1 MKNYYAP
8 VFVVLFYLICGNAS
22 AQKNPNDRPV
32 LLYPE
37 AELFALD
44 DKTKGRGQEVMELRD
59 EFSKTYRYADGSY
72 TKQSSDFPM
81 HFKGKDGLWHTYDR
95 AIRENGNG
103 FYTISGTDY
112 PTSMDATK
120 GEVEMT
126 LSKSGD
132 RISFGTK
139 TETRYNNPNAQNQY
153 SLKSGSLNKLIFDR
167 EKNALLYKEFWP
179 GVDRRIRFD
188 LFEIETDYI
197 LNQKPT
203 NLTVNGHVLYT
214 EYYRLPKGAKIVEGI
229 GERGTI
235 GFSGVLNVVGAN
247 GDLLLTFNLPVCY
260 DQSYLTKSETEPE
273 KPILGEYV
281 YEVINGELKL
291 SVVVPTNWL
300 LDEKRQYPVV
310 IDPTASSYQGPYY
323 SFERYSWGCNYNI
336 AVSVPAGTVTGWY
349 AQWQVTATGG
359 GYMSEGYSQIGYNSN
374 YQQTFQ
380 GSGYYG
386 GTYNVNTPTYTNANG
401 GWGGGNMNFWW
412 RGYRSWGS
420 YCCCNTN
427 YQRRNYIYVYV
438 NYNISTPDPTA
449 ASASTNTVC
458 GSSQTVTLTASN
470 PVGTVYWYTG
480 GCGATFIGTGNSI
493 NVTPNTTTT
502 YFCRNYSNGI
512 FSTNCASTTV
522 TVVAAP
528 SAPTAS
534 NLTVNCGSTANLS
547 ASGSGTLTW
556 YSNSNATGQLATG
569 SSYTTPVMTNS
580 TTYYVAANSS
590 GCNSA
595 TTAVTVTVNALAAP
609 TASNISIGCGATG
622 TFTASGGGGTA
633 YTWYS
638 NSAGTSQVGTGAS
651 YTTPALSNN
660 TTYYVGTSAGSATV
674 QTVGFNDCYA
684 TGNWSVQHLNGGN
697 GSVNAGGAPNS
708 IQLTGPNGTGGN
720 SYTLYQITVPATG
733 TISWSWSV
741 SHGDCG
747 YDTYGY
753 RINGTDYPL
762 ATCNASGS
770 TSVNVTAGSTFA
782 FYGRSHDGCCGT
794 FTATISN
801 FNKPC
806 PGQACNS
813 PLTPVTVSVNQATQP
828 TVSNTSVNCGQTATV
843 SASSNSPVTWYS
855 NSNGTGTLGSGTSYT
870 TAALGSTTTIY
881 AQAGAGGC
889 ASQLVP
895 LIITVNSASTP
906 TASNVSV
913 NCGQT
918 ATLTAS
924 ANSPLYWYSNSNG
937 TGLLGSGTS
946 YTTGT
951 VNATTTVYVQAG
963 TGACASQIIPVTASP
978 NVQQPTASNVT
989 TNCGQTAAL
998 SANGA
1003 NFYYWYSNASG
1014 TTQVGTGSS
1023 YTTPALNSNTTY
1035 YVGGSSAAPQS
1046 LTQTYSITSTGQLVN
1061 MGSSCGTGSFY
1072 NGCNSGQSGFNWTDN
1087 LPAGTQI
1094 TSVQIQL
1101 SLGVVCTSGPLQTYM
1116 NNNAGGTINPNYHCS
1131 CSGSNNGI
1139 FTLTYPANQYV
1150 VGGNNQFG
1158 INANNCFGLF
1168 NGNSA
1173 LSGQF
1178 AQVTVTY
1185 ASAACVSPLV
1195 PVVVSVNQA
1204 TAPSATNQTI
1214 GCQATATFTATA
1226 SSPVTWYSNSNGTGQ
1241 VGTGNTYTTPALG
1254 TNATYY
1260 MQAGSGGCAS
1270 QIIPVTA
1277 TVTQAQAPTVTSITI
1292 PCQTTGTVTAS
1303 SNSPMYWY
1311 TQGGT
1316 TAIGTGSSYTTPVL
1330 TGTTTYNVVAGT
1342 GGCASQ
1348 AVPVTVTVT
1357 AATAPTANNATVN
1370 CGQTATLTAT
1380 ASSPVTWFSNANG
1393 TGQIGTGTS
1402 YTTGQIYSPTTYYM
1416 QAGSGA
1422 CASQIVPVTAAPNI
1436 QQPTA
1441 ANAST
1446 NCGQT
1451 AALTASGANF
1461 YYWYSNAAG
1470 TSQVGSGSSYTTPT
1484 LSNNTTYYVGGSATA
1499 PQTSTQVYSITST
1512 GQLVNLNS
1520 SCGTGS
1526 YYNGCGSGQS
1536 GFDWT
1541 DNLPAGTQITSVQI
1555 QLSVGVVCTSG
1566 PLQTYMNNNAGST
1579 INPNGHCSCSGT
1591 NNGIFT
1597 LTYPVNQYVVGG
1609 NNNFRINANSCFGL
1623 FNGNGALSGQFALV
1637 TVTYQLP
1644 ACVSALVP
1652 VQVTVN
1658 PMTSPTVGGTTSL
1671 CSSTNTTL
1679 TASGSNG
1686 SYVWYS
1692 NSNGTGQIGT
1702 GATYTTPTLN
1712 SNTTYYVQA
1721 SANGCSS
1728 TLVPV
1733 AITVNASPTAPTAS
1747 NPTIC
1752 SGQTTTITASAN
1764 ANWYTVPTGGQSIGQ
1779 AQAYTTAA
1787 LNNTVTYYMEGV
1799 NGPCVSPTR
1808 TAVTVTVNATPTSN
1822 SGASIVDAS
1831 TCGKQSVNIGGNTL
1845 AGGQAGLW
1853 SVLSAANNAGN
1864 PGLFSLSGTSANC
1877 SFTGAYGGTYVL
1889 QWQVTN
1895 QSTGCAGVDTMVVTF
1910 HQPNDASIAGMIT
1923 SGDLLWC
1930 GLTGTDWSTST
1941 NWYQKQGTGYY
1952 VRMSGNVQPSITNE
1966 VFTVSMANGGMCI
1979 GNNNPALSVSSSAED
1994 VYVGPGITWNLS
2006 NDSINIAQNLMN
2018 NGTIVASTGVVNFTN
2033 NTNSVISGSGSTQL
2047 FNMRINKSGGATVT
2061 LQQPVLVT
2069 NNLNM
2074 VQGNVYTTNTNL
2086 LTLGVSST
2094 TPGSLTY
2101 NTGTVVGPLRRYFA
2115 NSATS
2120 GTGGLFPVGTATY
2133 NRYADFS
2140 FGSGPGVNQFLT
2152 VEYKPGAPMQGGIA
2166 LYNGLPLV
2174 ATNSLIQNYSA
2185 DGYWEVEPTSGNY
2198 TSPITTVPYGVTLF
2212 ANNLTGMTTP
2222 QVCRIIKSAGSNNAG
2237 QHHVAWQACGTHTP
2251 INAQAS
2257 PQSFLITSTGTQ
2269 GFSWFNIGTP
2279 NSQALPVELLSF
2291 SGDCNEGQ
2299 VTLSWQT
2306 ATEHNSDYYEVE
2318 KSRDGMNW
2326 QVLTT
2331 VEAAGNSTQL
2341 LNYGTMD
2348 AHAMEGNNYY
2358 RLTQVDIDGTS
2369 KTYDVINVSCSGTSK
2384 GYFTA
2389 YPNPSTGTFQVIL
2402 NDKQMV
2408 GTGQLRVKDTK
2419 GSELLNRTI
2428 EVKPGINMFSVTDMN
2443 LAPGVYYIQI
2453 VQGDRATEVLKEVIR

>member
-153 SLKSGSLNKLIFDR
+153 SLKSGSLNNLIFDR

-203 NLTVNGHVLYT
+203 NLTANGHVLYT

-247 GDLLLTFNLPVCY
+247 GDILLTFNLPVCY

-697 GSVNAGGAPNS
+697 GSVNVGGAPNS

-1003 NFYYWYSNASG
+1003 NFYYWYSNVSG

-1185 ASAACVSPLV
+1185 ASAACVSPLF

-2341 LNYGTMD
+2341 LNYGTTD

-2428 EVKPGINMFSVTDMN
+2428 EVKPGINMFSVTDLN

>member
-8 VFVVLFYLICGNAS
+8 FFVVFFSLFSFNLS
-22 AQKNPNDRPV
+22 AQKNPNNRPV
-32 LLYPE
+32 LIHPE

-44 DKTKGRGQEVMELRD
+44 DKAKGKGHEVMELRD

-132 RISFGTK
+132 RISFGSK

-153 SLKSGSLNKLIFDR
+153 SLKSGSLKNLIFDR
-167 EKNALLYKEFWP
+167 EKNAFLYKEFWP

-203 NLTVNGHVLYT
+203 NLSANGHVLYT

-247 GDLLLTFNLPVCY
+247 GDILLTFNLPVCY

-359 GYMSEGYSQIGYNSN
+359 GYMSEGYSQIGYNAN

-420 YCCCNTN
+420 LCCCNTN

-438 NYNISTPDPTA
+438 DYNIGTPDPSA

-522 TVVAAP
+522 TVAAAP

-622 TFTASGGGGTA
+622 TFTASGGGGTT
-633 YTWYS
+633 YNWYS

-762 ATCNASGS
+762 ATCNASGN

-813 PLTPVTVSVNQATQP
+813 PLTPVTVSVSQATQP

-895 LIITVNSASTP
+895 LTITVNSASTP

-951 VNATTTVYVQAG
+951 INATTTVYVQAG

-1003 NFYYWYSNASG
+1003 NFYYWYSNAAG

-1046 LTQTYSITSTGQLVN
+1046 LTQTYAITSTGQLVN
-1061 MGSSCGTGSFY
+1061 LNSSCGTGSFY

-1150 VGGNNQFG
+1150 VGGNNQFR

-1178 AQVTVTY
+1178 ALVTVTY

-1214 GCQATATFTATA
+1214 GCQSTATFTATA
-1226 SSPVTWYSNSNGTGQ
+1226 TSPVTWYSNSNGTGQ

-1254 TNATYY
+1254 TNTTYY

-1270 QIIPVTA
+1270 QLIPVTA
-1277 TVTQAQAPTVTSITI
+1277 TVTQAQAPTVTSISI

-1311 TQGGT
+1311 AQGGT

-1357 AATAPTANNATVN
+1357 AATAPTASNATVN
-1370 CGQTATLTAT
+1370 CGQTTTLTAT
-1380 ASSPVTWFSNANG
+1380 ATSPVTWYSNSNG
-1393 TGQIGTGTS
+1393 TGQLGTGTT

-1422 CASQIVPVTAAPNI
+1422 CASQLVPVTAAPNI

-1461 YYWYSNAAG
+1461 YYWYSNTAG

-1536 GFDWT
+1536 GFNWT

-1579 INPNGHCSCSGT
+1579 INPNGHCSCNGT

-1597 LTYPVNQYVVGG
+1597 LTYPANQYVVGG
-1609 NNNFRINANSCFGL
+1609 NNNFRINANNCFGL
-1623 FNGNGALSGQFALV
+1623 FNGNGALSGQFARV

-1752 SGQTTTITASAN
+1752 SGQTATITASSN

-1889 QWQVTN
+1889 QWQVTD

-1979 GNNNPALSVSSSAED
+1979 GNNNPTLSVSSSAED

-2006 NDSINIAQNLMN
+2006 NDSVNIAQNLTN
-2018 NGTIVASTGVVNFTN
+2018 NGTIIASTGVVNFTN

-2341 LNYGTMD
+2341 LNYGTTD

-2358 RLTQVDIDGTS
+2358 RLTQVDIDGSS

-2428 EVKPGINMFSVTDMN
+2428 EVKPGINMFSVTDLN
-2443 LAPGVYYIQI
+2443 VAPGVYYIQI